1 MKFFKALFGSKEEKP
16 EEKKK
21 AEEAKNFDVLKYDG
35 VRALRAG
42 QAEFAI
48 RCFTHALQM
57 QDDLEI
63 HDYLS
68 QAYIRIGELTLAYEQ
83 LQKLAALPPET
94 LICSGHEYT
103 ASNLRFARTLE
114 PDNPRLISRIAE
126 VAAKRA
132 QGIATVPV
140 PLRVELDTN
149 PYLRAHLPALK
160 TAVGLPDADAV
171 TVFAEIRARKDRF

>member
-68 QAYIRIGELTLAYEQ
+68 QAYIRTG
-83 LQKLAALPPET
+83 
-94 LICSGHEYT
+94 
-103 ASNLRFARTLE
+103 NLRWPTNSCR
-114 PDNPRLISRIAE
+114 NWPRHNLTISR
-126 VAAKRA
+126 
-132 QGIATVPV
+132 
-140 PLRVELDTN
+140 
-149 PYLRAHLPALK
+149 YLSAWPTWH
-160 TAVGLPDADAV
+160 
-171 TVFAEIRARKDRF
+171 I